1 MSGKVV
7 YDIILEIKIKGE
19 LLFQRKHRKI
29 GRGEIHI
36 TKALYFLESTTLYF
50 IFQLIYEKNNF
61 NSKFQLF
68 FKQIIV

>member
-1 MSGKVV
+1 MGWREKFNCDKMSGKVV

-36 TKALYFLESTTLYF
+36 TKALYFLESTT
-50 IFQLIYEKNNF
+50 F
-61 NSKFQLF
+61 NYILF
-68 FKQIIV
+68 FN

>member
-19 LLFQRKHRKI
+19 LLFQLKHRKI

-36 TKALYFLESTTLYF
+36 TKALYFLESTT
-50 IFQLIYEKNNF
+50 F
-61 NSKFQLF
+61 NYILF
-68 FKQIIV
+68 FN